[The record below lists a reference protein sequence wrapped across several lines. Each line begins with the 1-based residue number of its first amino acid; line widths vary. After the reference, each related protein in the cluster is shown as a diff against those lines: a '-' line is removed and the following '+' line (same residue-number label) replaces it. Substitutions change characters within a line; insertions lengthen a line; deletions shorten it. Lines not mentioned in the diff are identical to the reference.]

1 MGGSDTF
8 FLAAFVIKKNW
19 LITEKSNPKPRRNL
33 DYSVPAEEREKIG
46 LGLLLPFAPIDSSSP
61 FVSRS
66 VKESSCVPSKWGNC
80 MKTGRR
86 DHSAQGDL

>member
-1 MGGSDTF
+1 MSSLTF
-8 FLAAFVIKKNW
+8 VLLVFVIKNW

-66 VKESSCVPSKWGNC
+66 AFKSLLVSLVNGG
-80 MKTGRR
+80 T
-86 DHSAQGDL
+86 A